1 MLMKKKEKKKLT
13 WKQVIVLIIITIVLG
28 IICYFIAT
36 EITKSIIDHRTMEEK
51 LKNED
56 YSDLIRPDTIDNIT
70 LDDLISNYNKI
81 SEDIIDLNNIIDH
94 KITIDDIEIEFY
106 LKDDNNI
113 NIIGINF
120 NNKNKNKV
128 KKVISNM
135 IIASNEEINEE
146 TTELIYNRVFETLG
160 NTEDDNSKTSEF
172 FQYQGLEF
180 SLKEY
185 INNNYKYSF
194 RIGRIVEENQEKGNN
209 SNEEE

>member
-81 SEDIIDLNNIIDH
+81 SEDIIDLNNITDH

-120 NNKNKNKV
+120 NNKNKV
-128 KKVISNM
+128 KKDISNM
-135 IIASNEEINEE
+135 IIANNEKINKK
-146 TTELIYNRVFETLG
+146 TTDLIYNRVFETLG
-160 NTEDDNSKTSEF
+160 NTEDNNSKTSEF

-185 INNNYKYSF
+185 KDNNYKYSF
-194 RIGRIVEENQEKGNN
+194 RIGRIVKDNQEIDDS